1 MQSQRTDERWKT
13 KDIYWSQNY
22 QGIEAAS
29 VSQKKQQR
37 NVFTSNGDSNEK
49 LSLNL
54 AVFKFQKQSFQLQ
67 FNFQLTL
74 AHPCYYLKEW
84 KAKWILE
91 WNRGSSNF
99 LVAKIYPVV
108 IFNGWIKNLSISVCI
123 NRTISK

>member
-1 MQSQRTDERWKT
+1 MQSQRTGERWKT

-22 QGIEAAS
+22 QGIEVAS

-54 AVFKFQKQSFQLQ
+54 AVLKFQKQSFQLQ

-74 AHPCYYLKEW
+74 AYPCYYLK
-84 KAKWILE
+84 KMKSQMDFK
-91 WNRGSSNF
+91 WNRGSWNL
-99 LVAKIYPVV
+99 LVAKIYSMV
-108 IFNGWIKNLSISVCI
+108 IFNGWFKNLSISVCI